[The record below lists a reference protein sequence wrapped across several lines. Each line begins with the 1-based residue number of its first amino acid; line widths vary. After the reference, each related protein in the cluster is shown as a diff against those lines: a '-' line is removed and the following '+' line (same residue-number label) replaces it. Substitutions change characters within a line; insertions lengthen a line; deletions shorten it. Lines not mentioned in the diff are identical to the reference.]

1 MRILWITPGFA
12 ADEHDYNCIPPM
24 QLLAKELLRRGV
36 DLQIV
41 ALEYPFRSE
50 PYRWHEATVF
60 PCNGQ
65 NRRWLKPRTL
75 WRAMRFCRAITF
87 RKLASFGKF
96 RTADVSAIHS
106 FWLGWASGV
115 GEKVSRRRS
124 IPHFTTLMGQDVLPE
139 NRKFLRGL
147 LPDRAARL
155 VALSDIQNNIFEKN
169 TRLRAAH
176 VIPWGMNGAEI
187 PTAVSAERLL
197 DVLGVGSLIP
207 VKNWEKWLR
216 VIALINQ
223 TFPNLQAE
231 LIGSGPERRKL
242 EHLAHK
248 LGISKNVRFVGDLP
262 RPQVLTRMRDAKVL
276 LHTADFE
283 SFGYVLAEAA
293 GHGCRVVTT
302 PVGIAP
308 ALGAVAEKDEEL
320 ARLLVEGLRLPD
332 EGRSFVPF
340 TMEETATAYLR
351 LYFKK

>member
-12 ADEHDYNCIPPM
+12 ADEHDFNCIPPM

-41 ALEYPFRSE
+41 TLEYPFRSE
-50 PYRWHEATVF
+50 PYPWHEATVF

-65 NRRWLKPRTL
+65 NRRWLKPRTI
-75 WRAMRFCRAITF
+75 WRAMNFCHDILDEKTN
-87 RKLASFGKF
+87 
-96 RTADVSAIHS
+96 AIHS

-115 GEKVSRRRS
+115 GEKVSRRRG
-124 IPHFTTLMGQDVLPE
+124 IPHFTTLMGQDVLSG

-147 LPDRAARL
+147 SPERAARL
-155 VALSDIQNNIFEKN
+155 VAVSDFQNNIFEKN

-187 PTAVSAERLL
+187 PTAVPAERLL

-231 LIGSGPERRKL
+231 LIGSGPERGKL
-242 EHLAHK
+242 ERLAHQ
-248 LGISKNVRFVGDLP
+248 LGLSENVRFVGDLP
-262 RPQVLTRMRDAKVL
+262 RPQVLARMRDAKVL

-293 GHGCRVVTT
+293 GNGCRVVGTA
-302 PVGIAP
+302 VGIAP
-308 ALGAVAEKDEEL
+308 MLGVVAENEEGL
-320 ARLLVEGLRLPD
+320 ARLVAEGLGMLD
-332 EGRSFVPF
+332 EGRPFVPF
-340 TMEETATAYLR
+340 TMGETAAAYLR

>member
-12 ADEHDYNCIPPM
+12 ANEHDYNCIPTM

-65 NRRWLKPRTL
+65 NRRWLKLHTL
-75 WRAMRFCRAITF
+75 WRAMNFCHDILDEET
-87 RKLASFGKF
+87 
-96 RTADVSAIHS
+96 DAIHS

-115 GEKVSRRRS
+115 GEKVSRRRG

-147 LPDRAARL
+147 SPERAARL
-155 VALSDIQNNIFEKN
+155 VAVSDFQHKIFEKN
-169 TRLRAAH
+169 TGLRAAH
-176 VIPWGMNGAEI
+176 VIPWGMNEVEI
-187 PTAVSAERLL
+187 PKILSGERPL

-216 VIALINQ
+216 VIALTIKD
-223 TFPNLQAE
+223 FPNLRAE
-231 LIGSGPERRKL
+231 LIGSGSEREKL
-242 EHLAHK
+242 EQLAHK
-248 LGISKNVRFVGDLP
+248 LGLSENVRFVGDLP
-262 RPQVLTRMRDAKVL
+262 RPEVLDRMQDAKIL

-293 GHGCRVVTT
+293 GAGCRVVST

-308 ALGAVAEKDEEL
+308 TLGAVTEKDEEL

-332 EGRSFVPF
+332 EGRPFVPF
-340 TMEETATAYLR
+340 AMEETATAYLR